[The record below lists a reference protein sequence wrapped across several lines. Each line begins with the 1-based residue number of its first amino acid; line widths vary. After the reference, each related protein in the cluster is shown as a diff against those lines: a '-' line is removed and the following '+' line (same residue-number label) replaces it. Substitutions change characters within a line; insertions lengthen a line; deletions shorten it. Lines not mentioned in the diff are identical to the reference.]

1 MNYDHQIDK
10 ALNALHAEGRYR
22 VFQDISRI
30 NGEYPKA
37 NWVQTDGTQT
47 EITVWCGNDYL
58 GMGQSPEVISALKK
72 SIDSAGV
79 GSCGTRNISGNTV
92 FHKELEKELAELHQ
106 KDAALL
112 FTSAYNAN
120 EATLSALPKLFPNLV
135 ILNEPKPDQ
144 G

>member
-58 GMGQSPEVISALKK
+58 GMGQNKK
-72 SIDSAGV
+72 V
-79 GSCGTRNISGNTV
+79 
-92 FHKELEKELAELHQ
+92 
-106 KDAALL
+106 
-112 FTSAYNAN
+112 
-120 EATLSALPKLFPNLV
+120 LSAIHLDLFNKSNLFRSYLGWRDDSLME
-135 ILNEPKPDQ
+135 ILFL
-144 G
+144 

>member
-47 EITVWCGNDYL
+47 EITDIYL
-58 GMGQSPEVISALKK
+58 QCAKHLTLYLFDDHSSFCSPI
-72 SIDSAGV
+72 
-79 GSCGTRNISGNTV
+79 
-92 FHKELEKELAELHQ
+92 
-106 KDAALL
+106 
-112 FTSAYNAN
+112 
-120 EATLSALPKLFPNLV
+120 
-135 ILNEPKPDQ
+135 
-144 G
+144 